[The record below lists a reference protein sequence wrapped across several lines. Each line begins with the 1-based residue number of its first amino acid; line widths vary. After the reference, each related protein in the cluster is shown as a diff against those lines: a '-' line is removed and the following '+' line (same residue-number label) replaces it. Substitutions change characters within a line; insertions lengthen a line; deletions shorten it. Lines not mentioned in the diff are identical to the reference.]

1 MQFIIL
7 MCCVVSIIISVLC
20 LTVSMKNK
28 NTDEYKRVNQ
38 QLDMMS
44 QTFAAQIS
52 TLYDQLNRQNNLM
65 VNNITALGRELRE
78 SQETQQGRAKEQLVN
93 VQNEMK
99 ELRKENWEILD
110 KIREDTLGTLDSM
123 RKSNWESLE
132 QLRNDNQKSL
142 DKINDTVNEK
152 LQKTLDDKISQ
163 SFEAVNKRLAE
174 VYEGLGEMK
183 KVASGVTDLK
193 NVLSNVK
200 TRGIMGEIQ
209 LASILSE
216 ILAPEQFA
224 EQVVLVPGKN
234 EKVDFAV
241 KLPGASADKT
251 VYLPIDSK
259 FPGDTYANLM
269 SAYEN
274 GDVDDIKQ
282 KRILLV
288 NEIKKCAKS
297 IHDKY
302 IIPPYTTKPAEPST
316 AFGFFINSSNST
328 ITYKSLAPRKPETP
342 AIMVIS
348 IIASSRR
355 PSLLALYSASSI
367 ASMKPIPIMRP
378 YPCTVRLPI
387 LNKSVFTL
395 YSSLF
400 ILKLATSF
408 AAFYWLFTS
417 QT

>member
-52 TLYDQLNRQNNLM
+52 TLYDQLNRQNNLI

-99 ELRKENWEILD
+99 ELRKENREILD

-241 KLPGASADKT
+241 KLPGHLLT
-251 VYLPIDSK
+251 
-259 FPGDTYANLM
+259 
-269 SAYEN
+269 
-274 GDVDDIKQ
+274 KQ
-282 KRILLV
+282 YIFLLIQNFRV
-288 NEIKKCAKS
+288 
-297 IHDKY
+297 IH
-302 IIPPYTTKPAEPST
+302 
-316 AFGFFINSSNST
+316 
-328 ITYKSLAPRKPETP
+328 
-342 AIMVIS
+342 M
-348 IIASSRR
+348 
-355 PSLLALYSASSI
+355 
-367 ASMKPIPIMRP
+367 
-378 YPCTVRLPI
+378 PI
-387 LNKSVFTL
+387 LCRPMKM
-395 YSSLF
+395 
-400 ILKLATSF
+400 AM
-408 AAFYWLFTS
+408 
-417 QT
+417 

>member
-44 QTFAAQIS
+44 QTFATQIS

-99 ELRKENWEILD
+99 ELRKENREILD

-288 NEIKKCAKS
+288 NEIKNVQKA
-297 IHDKY
+297 Y
-302 IIPPYTTKPAEPST
+302 M
-316 AFGFFINSSNST
+316 IN
-328 ITYKSLAPRKPETP
+328 
-342 AIMVIS
+342 
-348 IIASSRR
+348 
-355 PSLLALYSASSI
+355 
-367 ASMKPIPIMRP
+367 
-378 YPCTVRLPI
+378 I
-387 LNKSVFTL
+387 LFRHIQL
-395 YSSLF
+395 
-400 ILKLATSF
+400 IL
-408 AAFYWLFTS
+408 
-417 QT
+417 Q

>member
-99 ELRKENWEILD
+99 ELRKENREILD

-234 EKVDFAV
+234 EKVDFTGQCLHARKIGFV
-241 KLPGASADKT
+241 HPRSGE
-251 VYLPIDSK
+251 YL
-259 FPGDTYANLM
+259 
-269 SAYEN
+269 E
-274 GDVDDIKQ
+274 
-282 KRILLV
+282 
-288 NEIKKCAKS
+288 
-297 IHDKY
+297 
-302 IIPPYTTKPAEPST
+302 
-316 AFGFFINSSNST
+316 
-328 ITYKSLAPRKPETP
+328 
-342 AIMVIS
+342 
-348 IIASSRR
+348 
-355 PSLLALYSASSI
+355 
-367 ASMKPIPIMRP
+367 
-378 YPCTVRLPI
+378 
-387 LNKSVFTL
+387 
-395 YSSLF
+395 
-400 ILKLATSF
+400 
-408 AAFYWLFTS
+408 FTS
-417 QT
+417 QLPEYFRNYLEKLDKITK